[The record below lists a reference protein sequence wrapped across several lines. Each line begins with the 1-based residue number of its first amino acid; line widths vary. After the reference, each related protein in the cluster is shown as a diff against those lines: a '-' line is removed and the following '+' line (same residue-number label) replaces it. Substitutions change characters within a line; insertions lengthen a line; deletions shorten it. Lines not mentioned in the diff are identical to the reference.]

1 MKSIEERT
9 RENLPER
16 LKGTVLVY
24 ASWMRHPYRLICPLF
39 LEGVCQKNDYS
50 TTVCQIFPYS
60 NIFCRRFSKLKG
72 EYRVVERNKYANQ
85 LLLNKTKQN
94 HYYFLH
100 FLNCY
105 NPLKWLCCTQE
116 VVICRGS
123 YPSDMYNPRLT
134 NGEEKSLRHV
144 AMVVK
149 VLDDNKPIN
158 SFKSLF
164 ALFQTLPILFSFI

>member
-1 MKSIEERT
+1 M
-9 RENLPER
+9 
-16 LKGTVLVY
+16 
-24 ASWMRHPYRLICPLF
+24 
-39 LEGVCQKNDYS
+39 
-50 TTVCQIFPYS
+50 
-60 NIFCRRFSKLKG
+60 
-72 EYRVVERNKYANQ
+72 VERNKYANQ

-105 NPLKWLCCTQE
+105 NPLKWLCCSQE

-149 VLDDNKPIN
+149 VLDDNKPIK
-158 SFKSLF
+158 SFKSTISNFTDLIQF
-164 ALFQTLPILFSFI
+164 HLIWQILAKFSLGPYLLLSKLRKSHNFQTLS